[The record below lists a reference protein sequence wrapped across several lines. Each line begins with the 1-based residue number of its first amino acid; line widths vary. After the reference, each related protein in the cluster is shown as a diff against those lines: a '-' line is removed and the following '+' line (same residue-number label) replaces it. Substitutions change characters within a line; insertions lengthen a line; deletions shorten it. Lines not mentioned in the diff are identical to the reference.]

1 MREKKHRLFL
11 AVGMNNYTLYM
22 SRSLGKRDLLR
33 LRSSKDVSTFNAALA
48 TMNAS
53 IQYGVSCVNHSQNK
67 YNYDYIARTTVTSW

>member
-1 MREKKHRLFL
+1 VILLRERKKHRLFFI

-33 LRSSKDVSTFNAALA
+33 LTSSTDVSTLGAALA

-53 IQYGVSCVNHSQNK
+53 IQYGVSCVNDSQNK
-67 YNYDYIARTTVTSW
+67 